1 MKTTLLNPFSHSLGK
16 NPLMEVPSEPIFTTG
31 DYKIYKYFDKHF
43 VHTYKNIV
51 ITERGAADKDLLNN
65 LKNNIKPTGEASI
78 FHNFERPLGAKVDG
92 LRIAQEINF
101 TVK

>member
-16 NPLMEVPSEPIFTTG
+16 NPLMEVPEKPIFITG
-31 DYKIYKYFDKHF
+31 DYKIYKYFDRHF

-51 ITERGAADKDLLNN
+51 IAERCAANKDLLNN
-65 LKNNIKPTGEASI
+65 LQNDIKPTGTASMY
-78 FHNFERPLGAKVDG
+78 FDFERTLEAKLDG
-92 LRIAQEINF
+92 LRIAKEINF